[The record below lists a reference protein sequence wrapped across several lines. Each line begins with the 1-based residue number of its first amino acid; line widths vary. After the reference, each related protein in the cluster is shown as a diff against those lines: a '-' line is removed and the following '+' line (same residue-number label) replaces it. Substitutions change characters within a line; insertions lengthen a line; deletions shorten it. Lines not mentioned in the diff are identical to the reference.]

1 MGGGG
6 GGGGSNSKKT
16 KPSLRFE
23 IRFRFF
29 TNRILM
35 SRRSHIFVIYQILA
49 QFSSE

>member
-6 GGGGSNSKKT
+6 GGGGGPTQKKT

-23 IRFRFF
+23 IRFFF

-35 SRRSHIFVIYQILA
+35 SRKSHIFVIYQILA